1 MQTGGDGYTW
11 HQIDALINA
20 AESEAETPSHDL
32 RRNHILTLEI
42 AGKKICVAQFN
53 GQYFG
58 FAQAC
63 PHAGVPLSDGWIDE
77 KGQVVCPRHEYKFNL
92 KNGYNISE
100 GYFLKTYPVE
110 IRAEG
115 IFIRL

>member
-1 MQTGGDGYTW
+1 MQATGDGYTW
-11 HQIDALINA
+11 YKIDGQVRDF
-20 AESEAETPSHDL
+20 ESSFTDNRDELHP
-32 RRNHILTLEI
+32 NKILTLEV
-42 AGKKICVAQFN
+42 GGRTICVAKFN
-53 GQYFG
+53 ETYFG
-58 FAQAC
+58 FAHKC

-77 KGQVVCPRHEYKFNL
+77 KGQVVCPKHEYKFNL

-110 IRAEG
+110 IRKDG